1 MASAAEAATAKQ
13 GLASSLADGVETL
26 SNQDSVVFTQYS
38 RLVLP
43 LDGSVYWVKT
53 ANTFTA
59 QGSFH
64 YSTTQAQNEAETE
77 GTNAVVFTSLQ
88 PVQQFNELQP
98 STLYIGAYA
107 GDNAGYDSPITFAF
121 SQRGRYYK
129 AADLYH
135 YSGTAVLPSL
145 STQLIN
151 SSSDVSALVPVV
163 SNSLP
168 IWLSLN
174 SYVPP
179 YPGFVTG
186 LTLYP
191 SFLVPDNLVPPFG
204 VVHIEPTKTES
215 MQAGY
220 NFGTTL
226 SQAMLAQDNVRV
238 TIYGQTNDLALTFLA
253 AVQQFSYDYNTLG
266 MVGMPVIRDE
276 KRTALELGVIA
287 MKKTIEFD
295 VSYNQQT
302 TRAVAR
308 QLIYECVNAYFPL
321 ALAAD
326 VGPEEPVQQPVGTY
340 NLVTSQA
347 TATTTVSVLCPAR
360 IGPPGVGRVAVT
372 LANAGSVTV
381 YVGGQGVTI
390 LTGVP
395 IPVGG
400 SAAFNTV
407 AAIYG
412 LTQSGSG
419 LVAIAE
425 TY

>member
-1 MASAAEAATAKQ
+1 MASAAEGATAKQ
-13 GLASSLADGVETL
+13 GLASALADGVETL
-26 SNQDSVVFTQYS
+26 SNQDSVTFTQYA

-53 ANTFTA
+53 SNTFTA

-77 GTNAVVFTSLQ
+77 GTNAIVFTSLQ

-98 STLYIGAYA
+98 STLYIGSYA
-107 GDNAGYDSPITFAF
+107 GDNTGFDSPITFAF

-151 SSSDVSALVPVV
+151 SPGDVNALVPVV

-174 SYVPP
+174 TYVPP

-191 SFLVPDNLVPPFG
+191 SFLLPDNMVPPYG
-204 VVHIEPTKTES
+204 VVHIDPSQTES
-215 MQAGY
+215 VQAAY
-220 NFGTTL
+220 NFGSTL
-226 SQAMLAQDNVRV
+226 SQAALAQDKVRV

-266 MVGMPVIRDE
+266 MVNMPVIRDE
-276 KRTALELGVIA
+276 KRTAPELNVIA
-287 MKKTIEFD
+287 MKKTIEFE

-302 TRAVAR
+302 TRNVAR
-308 QLIYECVNAYFPL
+308 QLILDCVNAYLPQPL
-321 ALAAD
+321 HAD
-326 VGPEEPVQQPVGTY
+326 LPYEPDY
-340 NLVTSQA
+340 
-347 TATTTVSVLCPAR
+347 SVKP
-360 IGPPGVGRVAVT
+360 IGSFIIGE
-372 LANAGSVTV
+372 
-381 YVGGQGVTI
+381 
-390 LTGVP
+390 
-395 IPVGG
+395 
-400 SAAFNTV
+400 SA
-407 AAIYG
+407 IG
-412 LTQSGSG
+412 
-419 LVAIAE
+419 
-425 TY
+425 